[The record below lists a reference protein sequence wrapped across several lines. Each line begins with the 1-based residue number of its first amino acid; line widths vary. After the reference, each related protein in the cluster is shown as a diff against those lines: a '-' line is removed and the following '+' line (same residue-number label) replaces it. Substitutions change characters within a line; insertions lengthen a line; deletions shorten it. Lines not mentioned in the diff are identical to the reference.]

1 MTSTLDSYRK
11 QSSVEAKAILTSGV
25 PTLDALTSALD
36 AMPFRGNDALSTA
49 ESSFV
54 ATFLGGNVEQP
65 NEVVDAAYVSVRN
78 ALVMGAEHTRVLE
91 RFVGLHVPQMGEIH
105 SRRNILL
112 CLIFRSMSNK
122 KSTNTLLCDCLL
134 ALISTNMKT
143 IINAKIYRGESK
155 SLGCGRDE
163 SAANIMRF
171 IPFSNHRTE
180 GYFHYNIT
188 RMETTLA

>member
-1 MTSTLDSYRK
+1 MISTLDSHRK
-11 QSSVEAKAILTSGV
+11 QSSVDAKAILTSGV

-54 ATFLGGNVEQP
+54 ATFLGGDVEQP

-105 SRRNILL
+105 SRRNTTVPDIPVDVKQ
-112 CLIFRSMSNK
+112 K
-122 KSTNTLLCDCLL
+122 KSMNTLLCDCLL

-143 IINAKIYRGESK
+143 IPNAKTQR
-155 SLGCGRDE
+155 
-163 SAANIMRF
+163 
-171 IPFSNHRTE
+171 
-180 GYFHYNIT
+180 
-188 RMETTLA
+188 